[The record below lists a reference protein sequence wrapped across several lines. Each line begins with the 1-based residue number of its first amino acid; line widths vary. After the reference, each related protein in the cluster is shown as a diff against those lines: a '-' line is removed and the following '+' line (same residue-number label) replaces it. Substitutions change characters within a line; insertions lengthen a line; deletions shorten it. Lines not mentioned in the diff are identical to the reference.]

1 MEAMIERCA
10 GLDVHQ
16 KTVVACVLYGPLDKR
31 PKKSIETFSTTTNG
45 LLELNDWLESMEVTE
60 AVMESTGVYWKPVWN
75 ILEEHFRLVLANARH
90 VKNVPGRKTDVKD
103 AEWLAK
109 LLRSG
114 LIEGSFVPPED
125 IRDLRDLTRYRKKLV
140 NNRTA
145 EQNRIHKILQDANI
159 KLTSVL
165 SDIFGKTGRK
175 ILEAIIEG
183 EKIDEEKLRNM
194 VHKRVKASLTDI
206 ANSINGRFRRHHR
219 DMLRYHWEHMIYL
232 EAALKNLEEQID
244 QCLAPYRKEVE
255 LLDTIPGVDKDSA
268 AVFIAEM
275 GVDMSA
281 FDYSAKRAASWAGVS
296 PGNNESAGKKK
307 STKASKGNRA
317 LKTTAVQCAL
327 GAMGQDNRITA
338 HRNRIAKRQGAKK
351 ANMASA
357 HLIITIA
364 FHILKTGEPYHELGP
379 NYVQQHHKNKE
390 LKMIEH
396 LKRKGYSVSLSDQ
409 QTA

>member
-16 KTVVACVLYGPLDKR
+16 ETVVACVLYGSLDKR
-31 PKKSIETFSTTTNG
+31 PKKSIESFSTSTKG
-45 LLELNDWLESMEVTE
+45 LLELNDWLTTMKVTDV
-60 AVMESTGVYWKPVWN
+60 VMESTGVYWKPVWN
-75 ILEEHFRLVLANARH
+75 ILEDYFSLVLANAKH
-90 VKNVPGRKTDVKD
+90 VKNVPGKKTDIKD

-114 LIEGSFVPPED
+114 LIEGSFVPPEA

-165 SDIFGKTGRK
+165 SNIFGKSGRK
-175 ILEAIIEG
+175 ILEAIMDG
-183 EKIDEEKLRNM
+183 EKIEAEDLRKM

-206 ANSINGRFRRHHR
+206 ANSINGRIRRHHR

-232 EAALKNLEEQID
+232 EKTLVNLEAQID
-244 QCLAPYRKEVE
+244 QCLEPYRKEVE
-255 LLDTIPGVDKDSA
+255 LLDTIPGVNKDSA
-268 AVFIAEM
+268 AVFVAEM
-275 GVDMSA
+275 GVDMSV
-281 FDYSAKRAASWAGVS
+281 FDYSVKRAASWAGVS

-307 STKASKGNRA
+307 NIKAPKGNKA
-317 LKTTAVQCAL
+317 LKTMTIECVL
-327 GAMGQDNRITA
+327 GTSGQHNRITA
-338 HRNRIAKRQGAKK
+338 HRKRIAKRQGTKK

-357 HLIITIA
+357 HLLLTIA
-364 FHILKTGEPYHELGP
+364 FNILKTGIPYYELGP
-379 NYVQQHHKNKE
+379 DYVQQNHQNKE
-390 LKMIEH
+390 LKMIEY
-396 LKRKGYSVSLSDQ
+396 LKRKGYSISSPDQ

>member
-1 MEAMIERCA
+1 MEAMIERCV

-16 KTVVACVLYGPLDKR
+16 ETVVACVLFGPLDKR
-31 PKKSIETFSTTTNG
+31 PKKSIESFATSTSG
-45 LLELNDWLESMEVTE
+45 LLKLNDWLVSMKVTDV
-60 AVMESTGVYWKPVWN
+60 VMESTGVYWKSIWN
-75 ILEEHFRLVLANARH
+75 ILENNFRLVLANAKH

-159 KLTSVL
+159 KITSVL

-175 ILEAIIEG
+175 ILHAIING
-183 EKIDEEKLRNM
+183 EKIDEGELRKM
-194 VHKRVKASLTDI
+194 VHKRVKASLPDI
-206 ANSINGRFRRHHR
+206 ADSINGRLRRHHR

-232 EAALKNLEEQID
+232 EETLESLEEQID
-244 QCLAPYRKEVE
+244 QCLEPYRKEIE
-255 LLDTIPGVDKDSA
+255 LLDTIPGVNKGSA
-268 AVFIAEM
+268 AVFVAEM
-275 GVDMSA
+275 GVDMSV
-281 FDYSAKRAASWAGVS
+281 FGNSAKRAASWAGVS

-307 STKASKGNRA
+307 NTKAPKGNKA
-317 LKTTAVQCAL
+317 LKTMAIECVL
-327 GAMGQDNRITA
+327 GTSGQHNRITA
-338 HRNRIAKRQGAKK
+338 HRKRIAKRQGKKK

-357 HLIITIA
+357 HLLVTIA
-364 FHILKTGEPYHELGP
+364 FNILKTGKPYHELGP

-390 LKMIEH
+390 LKMIEY
-396 LKRKGYSVSLSDQ
+396 LKRKGYSISSSDQ

>member
-16 KTVVACVLYGPLDKR
+16 ETVVACVLYGPLDKR
-31 PKKSIETFSTTTNG
+31 PKKSIESFSTSTKG
-45 LLELNDWLESMEVTE
+45 LLKLNDWLTSMKVTD

-75 ILEEHFRLVLANARH
+75 ILENHFRLVLANAKH

-165 SDIFGKTGRK
+165 SNIFGKSGRK
-175 ILEAIIEG
+175 ILEAIING
-183 EKIDEEKLRNM
+183 EKIEVKELQKM

-206 ANSINGRFRRHHR
+206 AESINGRIRRHHR

-232 EAALKNLEEQID
+232 EKTLRNLEEQID
-244 QCLAPYRKEVE
+244 QCLEPYRKEVE
-255 LLDTIPGVDKDSA
+255 LLDTIPGVNKDSA
-268 AVFIAEM
+268 AVFVAEM
-275 GVDMSA
+275 GVDMSV
-281 FDYSAKRAASWAGVS
+281 FDNCPKRAASWAGVS

-307 STKASKGNRA
+307 NTKVPKGNKA
-317 LKTTAVQCAL
+317 LKTTAIECVL
-327 GAMGQDNRITA
+327 GTSRQHNRITA
-338 HRNRIAKRQGAKK
+338 HRKRIAKRQGKKK

-357 HLIITIA
+357 HLLLTIA
-364 FHILKTGEPYHELGP
+364 FNILKTGEPYHELGP
-379 NYVQQHHKNKE
+379 NYVQQHHKSKE
-390 LKMIEH
+390 LKMIEY
-396 LKRKGYSVSLSDQ
+396 LKRKGYSISSSDQ

>member
-16 KTVVACVLYGPLDKR
+16 ETVVACVLYGPLDKR
-31 PKKSIETFSTTTNG
+31 PKKSIESFSTSTKG
-45 LLELNDWLESMEVTE
+45 LLKLNDWLGSMEVTDV
-60 AVMESTGVYWKPVWN
+60 VMESTGVYWKPVWN
-75 ILEEHFRLVLANARH
+75 ILEDHFRPVLANAKH

-165 SDIFGKTGRK
+165 SNIFGKSGRK
-175 ILEAIIEG
+175 ILEAIING
-183 EKIDEEKLRNM
+183 EKIEEKGLREM

-206 ANSINGRFRRHHR
+206 AEAINGRIRRHHR
-219 DMLRYHWEHMIYL
+219 DMLRYHWEHMTYL
-232 EAALKNLEEQID
+232 EETLENLEEQID
-244 QCLAPYRKEVE
+244 QCLEPYRKEVE
-255 LLDTIPGVDKDSA
+255 LLDTIPGLDKDGA
-268 AVFIAEM
+268 AVFVAEM
-275 GVDMSA
+275 GVDMSV
-281 FDYSAKRAASWAGVS
+281 FKTEKRIASWVGVS
-296 PGNNESAGKKK
+296 PGNNESAGKRKNSK
-307 STKASKGNRA
+307 TTKGNKA
-317 LKTTAVQCAL
+317 LKTMAIECVL
-327 GAMGQDNRITA
+327 GTSGQNNRITA
-338 HRNRIAKRQGAKK
+338 HRKRIARRQGKKK

-357 HLIITIA
+357 HLLIIIA
-364 FHILKTGEPYHELGP
+364 YNILKTGEPYQELGP
-379 NYVQQHHKNKE
+379 DYVKQNYKNKE
-390 LKMIEH
+390 LKMVEY
-396 LKRKGYSVSLSDQ
+396 LKRKGYSISSSEQ

>member
-16 KTVVACVLYGPLDKR
+16 ETVVACVLYGPLDKR
-31 PKKSIETFSTTTNG
+31 PKKCIESFSASTSG
-45 LLELNDWLESMEVTE
+45 LLKLNDWLASMEVTD

-75 ILEEHFRLVLANARH
+75 ILENQFRLVLANAKH

-140 NNRTA
+140 NERTA

-175 ILEAIIEG
+175 ILEAIMNG
-183 EKIDEEKLRNM
+183 EKIEVEDLREM

-206 ANSINGRFRRHHR
+206 AESINGRLRRHHR

-232 EAALKNLEEQID
+232 EETLENLEEQID
-244 QCLAPYRKEVE
+244 QCLDPYRKEVE
-255 LLDTIPGVDKDSA
+255 LLDTIPGVDEDSA
-268 AVFIAEM
+268 AVFVAEM
-275 GVDMSA
+275 GVDMSV
-281 FDYSAKRAASWAGVS
+281 FDYSVKRAASWAGVS

-307 STKASKGNRA
+307 NTKAPKGNKA

-327 GAMGQDNRITA
+327 GASGQNNRITA
-338 HRNRIAKRQGAKK
+338 HRNRIARRQGTKK

-364 FHILKTGEPYHELGP
+364 FNILKTGEPYHELGP
-379 NYVQQHHKNKE
+379 NYVQQQHKNKE
-390 LKMIEH
+390 LKMIEY
-396 LKRKGYSVSLSDQ
+396 LKRKGYSILTEDQ